1 MGSGSVESSNVESGD
16 VKSGSVES
24 SSVESISVES
34 SNVESGNIEWF
45 KARVDTT
52 NAKFVTRLENYMLF
66 DVTML

>member
-16 VKSGSVES
+16 VESGSVES
-24 SSVESISVES
+24 SSVES

-52 NAKFVTRLENYMLF
+52 NAKFVTRLGNYIQF